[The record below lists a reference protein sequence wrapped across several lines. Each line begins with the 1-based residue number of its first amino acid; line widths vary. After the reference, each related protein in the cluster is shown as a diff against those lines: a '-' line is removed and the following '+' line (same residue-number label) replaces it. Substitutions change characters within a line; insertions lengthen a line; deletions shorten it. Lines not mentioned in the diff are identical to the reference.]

1 MKENI
6 IECVLPCPG
15 FVLVPCSTESSQC
28 CYCTAVCT
36 WLSTAIHCHVFL
48 ALLLVSPW
56 LCYSSDQSG
65 ATGYSLQRELTR
77 RLFLF
82 HFLGSLIF
90 LGGLRDF
97 YPLQKRLLSVRQKL
111 HRSPYREPPHTLQN
125 RWTYTHLASSP
136 FVLGARLNVTVE
148 TPRAASGYRTRS
160 QASDGQLG
168 SLDKRDLGME
178 RG

>member
-1 MKENI
+1 M
-6 IECVLPCPG
+6 LPCSS
-15 FVLVPCSTESSQC
+15 FVLVPCSSESSQC

-36 WLSTAIHCHVFL
+36 WLSTAIYCHVFL

-56 LCYSSDQSG
+56 MCYSSDQSG
-65 ATGYSLQRELTR
+65 AMGYYLQSQLTK

-82 HFLGSLIF
+82 HFLGSLIS
-90 LGGLRDF
+90 LGGLRDC
-97 YPLQKRLLSVRQKL
+97 YPLPKSRLSVRQKL
-111 HRSPYREPPHTLQN
+111 HPSPYREPPHTLQN

-136 FVLGARLNVTVE
+136 DVLGARPNVTVE
-148 TPRAASGYRTRS
+148 TPRVASGYRTRS

-168 SLDKRDLGME
+168 SLDKRDLDME